1 MLSYIPGDIH
11 SCIAELL
18 DVSGLRLMS
27 EVLGNEIIYKYKLI
41 RMKHAIKTIEKICQ
55 AV

>member
-1 MLSYIPGDIH
+1 MLVTLKTVPGDIH
-11 SCIAELL
+11 SCTAELL

-41 RMKHAIKTIEKICQ
+41 
-55 AV
+55 